1 MVRYNSGYKSVS
13 LVVSVQ
19 AWQVM
24 DWGREFQTTKKPLLL
39 PYVQNI
45 VIVLCVHW
53 DHFKWYNNLSGSR
66 RR

>member
-1 MVRYNSGYKSVS
+1 M
-13 LVVSVQ
+13 VSVQ

-39 PYVQNI
+39 PYALNI

-53 DHFKWYNNLSGSR
+53 GHFKRHSNLSGSR
-66 RR
+66 CKEEVKK